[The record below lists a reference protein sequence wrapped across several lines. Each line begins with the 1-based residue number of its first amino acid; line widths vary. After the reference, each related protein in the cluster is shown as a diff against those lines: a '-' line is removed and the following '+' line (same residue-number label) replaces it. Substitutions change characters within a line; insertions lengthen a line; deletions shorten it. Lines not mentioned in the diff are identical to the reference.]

1 MSINYGMW
9 LVTGVGGCLQGWGGC
24 PHPFINII
32 VTNIYQNIFTMS
44 INYGMWLVT
53 GWLQGWGVDYRGWV
67 GAPTPIST

>member
-32 VTNIYQNIFTMS
+32 VTNIYQDEFTMS

-53 GWLQGWGVDYRGWV
+53 G
-67 GAPTPIST
+67 